1 MKVAEARARVVEKL
15 EEAAASGDEDLAAHV
30 SNFSRAVLIALA
42 AYDADAEVDLRTLS
56 IKTSTAGRILGFSQE
71 YVRELVRGKAL
82 DATKKNGEFQ
92 IPLASV
98 VGLQARS
105 AARPG
110 GRVSPAAQGAGGWA
124 TIWSGIGFLYGH
136 GPHERPA

>member
-15 EEAAASGDEDLAAHV
+15 EEAAASGDEDTAAEV
-30 SNFSRAVLIALA
+30 SSFSRAVLIALA
-42 AYDADAEVDLRTLS
+42 AHDADAEVDLQALS

-92 IPLASV
+92 IPLSSV
-98 VGLQARS
+98 VSFQVRS
-105 AARPG
+105 AVRPG
-110 GRVSPAAQGAGGWA
+110 GPLSPDVDAIRKAK
-124 TIWSGIGFLYGH
+124 IWHGFAFLYDH
-136 GPHERPA
+136 RPHERPV